1 MQWRL
6 LVVRCTA
13 RDTPAQSWQSWQRHV
28 SPRRHVAKW
37 RQLLLL
43 LLAAVDWLF
52 VVSQSMN
59 DHVTVSID
67 VLPVTVT
74 WREANYSWLIRRQ
87 WSHVTSTMQHD
98 ARQQLQLAYCMT
110 TDHYWPFTDHGPFTD
125 HWPHDHW
132 PLTIHWPLTTIDH
145 SLTTDHWP
153 LTIDHSLTSNYWPLT
168 THWPLITTDH
178 WPFTDHGPFTDH
190 WPHDHWPLTI
200 HWPLTTDI
208 HSSVTTDYW
217 LFTDHWPLLTMHWP
231 LTFDQWPFTDHS
243 LTTDHCVNNDIKLLQ
258 SSRHRRVTLT
268 SSTRGLR
275 FRYFSSNNLLIC
287 WCTSRVDWSVQ

>member
-132 PLTIHWPLTTIDH
+132 PLTIHWPLTT
-145 SLTTDHWP
+145 
-153 LTIDHSLTSNYWPLT
+153 
-168 THWPLITTDH
+168 
-178 WPFTDHGPFTDH
+178 
-190 WPHDHWPLTI
+190 
-200 HWPLTTDI
+200 DI